1 MVSCQ
6 EKETIIVSDD
16 DYVELDSESAKQEF
30 AVILSKAVYENEAL
44 REFLKSEA
52 LTQFDK
58 DYDVF
63 YPWTKNEL
71 VTDGQSFRDILLRYD
86 EKHILPRIEEVV
98 PRLNILIPDWSWL
111 DSFSVRSWETSD
123 NDISVCYEST
133 KDCQPIYF
141 NGEKMFDMK
150 PEEIPDFP
158 ILVVKENE
166 RMVASNIRTKG
177 ASVMAYDFLDEEF
190 DASKAV
196 TRVSHD
202 YYDREF
208 DTEDTTNFVP
218 ASQVSYVA
226 VDAYNEF
233 KNNPYAFHRDNLYY
247 GMTNTITQGKLN
259 VHICEYIYKIKFE
272 KFDCN
277 FLFDDSKDFN
287 GCPESNTRYV
297 SVSDSYL
304 INKFK
309 YDGNLDLYFRIIVGN
324 ANGTVSETIKYK
336 SVSFQ
341 DVFQLSKLHVKYRH
355 KTFFGDPK
363 WVFTVDK
370 ECFIPKWFNANIQLP
385 KWDISNQSAKINI
398 LVQEYDDEVEET
410 METNVDNTYVH
421 DFKSETEVS
430 GNIGN
435 TGATGKVKIGYGYNQ
450 TTTDATKITIKT
462 KMGSDNLGTA
472 ILDYSDPVIL
482 SKEHHNGLDGYR
494 IKEYNTGYVYMLIMP
509 RYE

>member
-1 MVSCQ
+1 MKRFFLFLIGSLLMISCQ

-233 KNNPYAFHRDNLYY
+233 KNNPYAFHRDNIYY
-247 GMTNTITQGKLN
+247 GMTNTITQGK
-259 VHICEYIYKIKFE
+259 
-272 KFDCN
+272 
-277 FLFDDSKDFN
+277 
-287 GCPESNTRYV
+287 
-297 SVSDSYL
+297 
-304 INKFK
+304 
-309 YDGNLDLYFRIIVGN
+309 
-324 ANGTVSETIKYK
+324 
-336 SVSFQ
+336 
-341 DVFQLSKLHVKYRH
+341 
-355 KTFFGDPK
+355 
-363 WVFTVDK
+363 
-370 ECFIPKWFNANIQLP
+370 
-385 KWDISNQSAKINI
+385 
-398 LVQEYDDEVEET
+398 
-410 METNVDNTYVH
+410 
-421 DFKSETEVS
+421 
-430 GNIGN
+430 
-435 TGATGKVKIGYGYNQ
+435 
-450 TTTDATKITIKT
+450 
-462 KMGSDNLGTA
+462 
-472 ILDYSDPVIL
+472 
-482 SKEHHNGLDGYR
+482 
-494 IKEYNTGYVYMLIMP
+494 
-509 RYE
+509 